1 MRRCVRVCVTVAVSR
16 VTISPDDINCV
27 RIHTMVNGRRCDDR
41 FGDRAVRTL
50 NLARNPTSAAR
61 SFLELYHAVVYYVLG
76 WDASAKRP
84 LTAVYDKQ
92 PSADRGGLLGVVRAW
107 AACIETQARGS
118 LHMHILVWAAGHD
131 NLTRRFTEAHRRKL
145 FVDRQP
151 IAAPLPQSL
160 PRASA
165 SEPFPPAPI
174 TFGAQLFGGQRVSDA
189 VPSVSAAPPAPAS
202 VNDHLDHKHSVR
214 PPCDAVSCSCLR
226 YLSCTF

>member
-1 MRRCVRVCVTVAVSR
+1 

-226 YLSCTF
+226 YISCTF